1 MLLFNIILK
10 IKFCE
15 FGNICQ
21 TIYIL
26 LMSNK
31 LKKKPLILIVDKEKP
46 MQRALYMILVM
57 EGYDPVVVVDNG
69 RSVLEVIHAYKKK
82 LDLILIDIDLTGLSV
97 IDVLEDMNKNN
108 IRIPFILMG
117 YINRENRI
125 DLILSGCSNFIEK
138 PFTIE
143 NIIASVSTVLKG
155 VSIQKTG

>member
-1 MLLFNIILK
+1 
-10 IKFCE
+10 
-15 FGNICQ
+15 
-21 TIYIL
+21 
-26 LMSNK
+26 
-31 LKKKPLILIVDKEKP
+31 
-46 MQRALYMILVM
+46 MILVM

-117 YINRENRI
+117 YINRENHI

-155 VSIQKTG
+155 GSIQKTG